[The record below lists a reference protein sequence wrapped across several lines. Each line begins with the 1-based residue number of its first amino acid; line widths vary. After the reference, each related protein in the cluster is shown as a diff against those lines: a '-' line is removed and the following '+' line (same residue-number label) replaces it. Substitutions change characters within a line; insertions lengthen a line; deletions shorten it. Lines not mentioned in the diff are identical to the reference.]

1 MTKQQARALA
11 RQRRRDLAAQMP
23 AMGAAMAR
31 ALTALPVWQNT
42 PAVLCF
48 AALPDEPD
56 TGPILRAVLGSG
68 KRLYLPR
75 VVGGMMETVPV
86 QDLAA
91 LVPGAY
97 GIPEPS
103 GSAEPLPPGTL
114 ALVPCLAMDER
125 GVRLGRGGGYYD
137 RFLAGFAGP
146 RLVLCP
152 AALVLPVLP
161 HEAWDAVFAPD
172 EILTENGIY
181 QTKKENAL

>member
-1 MTKQQARALA
+1 MTKQQARALV

-23 AMGAAMAR
+23 ALGAAMAR
-31 ALTALPVWQNT
+31 ALTALPVWQSA
-42 PAVLCF
+42 PAMFAF

-56 TGPILRAVLGSG
+56 TGPALRAALGSS

-75 VVGGMMETVPV
+75 VAGGVMETVPV
-86 QDLAA
+86 QSLDS

-97 GIPEPS
+97 GIPEPVGAA
-103 GSAEPLPPGTL
+103 GSLPPGTL
-114 ALVPCLAMDER
+114 ALVPCLAMDAR

-152 AALVLPVLP
+152 AALVLPALP

-181 QTKKENAL
+181 QTKKENVL

>member
-11 RQRRRDLAAQMP
+11 RRRRRDMAAQMP
-23 AMGAAMAR
+23 ALGAAMVR
-31 ALTALPVWQNT
+31 ALTALPVWQAA

-56 TGPILRAVLGSG
+56 TGPALRAALEGG
-68 KRLYLPR
+68 KRLFLPR
-75 VVGGMMETVPV
+75 VTDGLMETVPV
-86 QDLAA
+86 QGLGA

-97 GIPEPS
+97 GILEPS
-103 GSAEPLPPGTL
+103 GPAEALPPGTL
-114 ALVPCLAMDER
+114 ALVPCLAMDKK

-137 RFLAGFAGP
+137 RFLAAHSGP

-152 AALVLPVLP
+152 AALVLPALP
-161 HEAWDAVFAPD
+161 REAWDIAFAPG

-181 QTKKENAL
+181 QTEKENA